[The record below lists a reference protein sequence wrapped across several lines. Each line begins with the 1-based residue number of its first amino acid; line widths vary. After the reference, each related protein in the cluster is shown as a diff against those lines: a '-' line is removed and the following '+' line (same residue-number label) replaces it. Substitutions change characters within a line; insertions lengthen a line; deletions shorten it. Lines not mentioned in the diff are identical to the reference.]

1 VLVRAIRGRGGLVF
15 PLVVRPWDRGKQERY
30 EVVASQEVYD
40 AAREA
45 GIGRVPVIVK
55 RRLSDE
61 QALELI
67 REIPLYLGSNLDL
80 YLEGAPGAN
89 VLQFPEERQTERYSR
104 ATE

>member
-1 VLVRAIRGRGGLVF
+1 
-15 PLVVRPWDRGKQERY
+15 
-30 EVVASQEVYD
+30 VYD

-45 GIGRVPVIVK
+45 GVDRVPVIVK

-80 YLEGAPGAN
+80 YLDGTPGAN
-89 VLQFPEERQTERYSR
+89 VLQFPAERPPGRRTVQPRNRLTRTLQYER
-104 ATE
+104 AAL